1 MALTDTEAYKDRK
14 PKRRAIDAKGKHW
27 SDSQKLEAVQTYL
40 MLGSVRMT
48 SAALK
53 IPEITLKIWR
63 SSAWWKDLESELKI
77 QDELQLSTRL
87 KKIAE
92 KSFAAVED
100 RLEHGNYVF
109 DQKTGKIKRIP
120 VSMKDAHKVAMD
132 SIQQKE
138 LIGRKHVE
146 TANDGQ
152 IMNKLEQLATKF
164 AEMATNKFQEIK
176 DDSRTVELEIVEDI
190 TPIEDV
196 YVDDGEYSIPVV
208 PHVERPDQ
216 TTQLELQVQNEAALS
231 VQRKRINAVHD
242 QRKTRLQ
249 EGESAV
255 QFQAERAEE
264 TK

>member
-100 RLEHGNYVF
+100 RLEHGNFVF
-109 DQKTGKIKRIP
+109 DQKTGKIRRIP
-120 VSMKDAHKVAMD
+120 VNLKDAHKVALD
-132 SIQQKE
+132 SIQQKD
-138 LIGRKHVE
+138 LIGKKHVDV
-146 TANDGQ
+146 ANDGQ
-152 IMNKLEQLATKF
+152 IMDKLEQLASKF
-164 AEMATNKFQEIK
+164 AEMATDKFKQIK
-176 DDSRTVELEIVEDI
+176 DETRTVEMADVIEED
-190 TPIEDV
+190 TDDAV
-196 YVDDGEYSIPVV
+196 YQD
-208 PHVERPDQ
+208 
-216 TTQLELQVQNEAALS
+216 
-231 VQRKRINAVHD
+231 K
-242 QRKTRLQ
+242 
-249 EGESAV
+249 
-255 QFQAERAEE
+255 
-264 TK
+264 